1 MQYCAGAP
9 EASGPAE
16 SGVPPGTT
24 AATEDASA
32 LAVHDQS
39 EDIAD
44 SLSLADPAALSREP
58 ASAAS
63 NSTEHHEGPAFSPDL
78 MRGAAERSNLP
89 QEQGP
94 AAEGVASHPGEGATD
109 SVWQGISEALSAVSG
124 GSAAVGGPASAGEP
138 PVEPA
143 APSTMA
149 EGHPSADAAEPP
161 ATASA
166 DAAPSGAAEAVHE
179 RSQHVQPPQC
189 DSGATA
195 ATTPAGAQE
204 PSEAHSESTVPEAAA
219 VAAGSE
225 LEGSSEHAGDQDAA
239 AAGKVD
245 DSASAC
251 KQS

>member
-1 MQYCAGAP
+1 
-9 EASGPAE
+9 
-16 SGVPPGTT
+16 VPPGT
-24 AATEDASA
+24 EDAGAS
-32 LAVHDQS
+32 AVHNQS
-39 EDIAD
+39 EDTAD
-44 SLSLADPAALSREP
+44 SLALADPAVLSREP
-58 ASAAS
+58 AAAVS

-89 QEQGP
+89 QEQG
-94 AAEGVASHPGEGATD
+94 AAAGGVASHPGEGATD
-109 SVWQGISEALSAVSG
+109 SVWQGISEALGAVSG
-124 GSAAVGGPASAGEP
+124 GSVAVGGPASAGGP

-143 APSTMA
+143 AASTMA
-149 EGHPSADAAEPP
+149 EGHPSADAADPP

-166 DAAPSGAAEAVHE
+166 DAAPSGAAEAVYE
-179 RSQHVQPPQC
+179 RSQHVQPLQC

-204 PSEAHSESTVPEAAA
+204 SSEADSASSVPEAAA
-219 VAAGSE
+219 VAEGGAFSSSE

-245 DSASAC
+245 ESASAC